1 MPIQMISYD
10 LQKPGRSYPGLFDA
24 IKRIG
29 TGWWHCLESV
39 WLVETTLASTQV
51 RDTLQQYVDAN
62 DRILV
67 AALGGNWATLG
78 LAQ

>member
-1 MPIQMISYD
+1 MTCKNQ
-10 LQKPGRSYPGLFDA
+10 GDA

-78 LAQ
+78 LAQECNQWLRENLAR